1 VDNKEKFIATLKGL
15 CDRCKKNPASGPEH
29 TCPYVA
35 ELYDEQEYCNCCDDC
50 DHECCMDI

>member
-1 VDNKEKFIATLKGL
+1 MDNKEKFIATLKGL